1 MAKKKAAAPSLCE
14 QGGPEIQVMGIRIKP
29 ADVVDFQA
37 WSCGSSANITV
48 DIMDGAGN
56 AQSLVNQQGSSHV
69 AVTLPALAP
78 GDYVLVWSFIQ
89 TSTPWKT
96 RVDVAVNG
104 TDRFRHRKDSST
116 STSPFLRGFL
126 LLQVVP

>member
-1 MAKKKAAAPSLCE
+1 MAKKKAAPSVCE
-14 QGGPEIQVMGIRIKP
+14 LGGPEIQVMGIRIKP
-29 ADVVDFQA
+29 TDVVDFNA

-48 DIMDGAGN
+48 DILDSAGTPTPL
-56 AQSLVNQQGSSHV
+56 ANQQGATHV
-69 AVTLPALAP
+69 GVTLPALVP

-89 TSTPWKT
+89 ASTPWKT
-96 RVDVAVNG
+96 RVEVAVNG

-116 STSPFLRGFL
+116 SATPFLRGFL